1 MGFHEEAFEGAIE
14 IVSAAMEEAELEI
27 HAKSGEKVGDF
38 FAAVYKRLR
47 AIANEE
53 DEAPE
58 EIEDEEKD
66 DEENEENTDEGEDDE
81 DEDEDGEESEETESE
96 KRSGTFEVFK
106 DAAGDYRFNLKA
118 ANNQIIAV
126 SQGYKSRE
134 SCLKGIASVQRSSEK
149 AVIKEIE

>member
-1 MGFHEEAFEGAIE
+1 MTKLDEKGNVIGYLDKEGKFVDKKDA
-14 IVSAAMEEAELEI
+14 
-27 HAKSGEKVGDF
+27 GEKLEKVTINVSDF
-38 FAAVYKRLR
+38 KT
-47 AIANEE
+47 IANEE

-58 EIEDEEKD
+58 EIEDEEDEEKD